1 MHHEHDI
8 DNFKPPFAM
17 MVGDAIPDVSYEI
30 SATDPVPLLTICLH
44 SIHRIFDAFL
54 SVDPIKLRIFPCLV
68 FVRILYAGIALLKL
82 SSIATAPGSP
92 LASVFG
98 PDDLKV
104 EEYLEKLAIA
114 LAETSGHGKY
124 RFTGEFWEQVSM
136 MRLWWLKKGSS
147 RIPLNESQIPVPNQA
162 IPMAS
167 PDTTEPPYGTIAVES
182 SGVPPSNIDL
192 SPFIPSAFSRNS
204 IAATSS
210 DFGQA
215 NKTTSSVASQ
225 DQGNLGSFTTDT
237 DVNMDLSSFDML
249 GQFDNGFTW
258 SWPSFNFESVTQDPR
273 TEPPRSV
280 GMM

>member
-17 MVGDAIPDVSYEI
+17 MAGDVIPDVSYEI
-30 SATDPVPLLTICLH
+30 NTTDPIPLLTICLH

-82 SSIATAPGSP
+82 SSIAMAPGSP
-92 LASVFG
+92 LGSVFS

-104 EEYLEKLAIA
+104 EEYLEKMVIA
-114 LAETSGHGKY
+114 LAKTSDHGKY

-136 MRLWWLKKGSS
+136 MRLWWLKNGSS
-147 RIPLNESQIPVPNQA
+147 RLPPKESQIPVLNEA
-162 IPMAS
+162 MPMAS
-167 PDTTEPPYGTIAVES
+167 SDTTEPLYGTIAVEA
-182 SGVPPSNIDL
+182 SGVPPRNIDM
-192 SPFIPSAFSRNS
+192 STFIPSAFSTNPITTINS
-204 IAATSS
+204 AFS
-210 DFGQA
+210 QA
-215 NKTTSSVASQ
+215 NETAASLASRAR
-225 DQGNLGSFTTDT
+225 GNLGFSTIDT

-258 SWPSFNFESVTQDPR
+258 SWPGFDFESVTQTTR
-273 TEPPRSV
+273 TEPSRSV
-280 GMM
+280 